1 MPTNRLKIL
10 LSLSAALL
18 PAMLLAGVSTK
29 RTANTVSIA
38 NGKISATFASSGKFD
53 ITSME
58 FSGKEMVKAGD
69 NITPWTMTY
78 LGSQGETPEIDP
90 RYAVYRGYKEE
101 TCDTAKTL
109 VFHWDT
115 RLKYDGGKYP
125 VEMRVTLSDNA
136 DLLSWELTANV
147 PSNWVVT
154 NFKFPNIVID
164 SPKTGKVITP
174 GGWGNEYEL
183 KENGNYEAN
192 YPSWNAS
199 MQMIMLDS
207 KNGTFYFSPED
218 RNACG
223 KMMRIK
229 EKDGKVIFSTEVVAS
244 HGWTNATTHRFD
256 VPWRTVT
263 GVEPG
268 GWSAAALKWY
278 RPFALTTPW
287 GSKTLK
293 ERNIPK
299 WMVEKDLWMRA
310 KYLGDTTVNAVHKAI
325 DYFGEGI
332 CFHWYFWHHHS
343 YDSHYPDYFPAQ
355 PEFEPIIRKVR
366 SRNCQVMPYING
378 RLWDPGADSYTALN
392 GKDASCRRADGALY
406 TEVYPTSIVPNTVTC
421 PSSPIWRNVI
431 LNLADRIQ
439 DELHTDGLYI
449 DQVAAAAPYPCYA
462 KNHPHPAGG
471 GEFWYHSYSDMMAE
485 LRAKHLRKGNVVFS
499 EENAECYIPSFD
511 ILLTV
516 NTPHSPE
523 CKIVPLYP
531 LIYSDRVLTCAYTYS
546 PYTDVTKG
554 EFRYQNMQCF
564 LYGSQLGWV
573 DPRLLWKNEKS
584 EYEALFLRNL
594 TELRKKQHDVF
605 IGGRYIRE
613 IIPSGDNPIIDVP
626 TFGRDYVVKG
636 AEWLSPSGKR
646 VMYVV
651 NSDSK
656 PHTVTLPDGKQIT
669 LQAISGK
676 RLNLK

>member
-1 MPTNRLKIL
+1 MQNNWRYILSLCAALMPTL
-10 LSLSAALL
+10 LF
-18 PAMLLAGVSTK
+18 AGV
-29 RTANTVSIA
+29 RTERSSSSVNLANDKVSV
-38 NGKISATFASSGKFD
+38 TFASDGKFD
-53 ITSME
+53 ITSMK
-58 FSGKEMVKAGD
+58 FRGVEMVKHGD
-69 NITPWTMTY
+69 NLAPWSVTY
-78 LGSQGETPEIDP
+78 LGNQGETPEISP
-90 RYAVYRGYKEE
+90 RYAVYRGYREE
-101 TCDTAKTL
+101 KNDTSTTL
-109 VFHWDT
+109 IFHWDT

-136 DLLSWELTANV
+136 DLIRWNLSADV
-147 PSNWVVT
+147 PENWVIT
-154 NFKFPNIVID
+154 NFQFPNIVID

-183 KENGNYEAN
+183 KENSDYEAN

-207 KNGTFYFSPED
+207 HKGTFYFSPED

-229 EKDGKVIFSTEVVAS
+229 EKDGTVSFRTEVVAS
-244 HGWTNATTHRFD
+244 YGWTDTKTNSFN
-256 VPWRTVT
+256 VPWTTVT
-263 GVEPG
+263 GVEPD

-355 PEFEPIIRKVR
+355 PEFEPIISRVR
-366 SRNCQVMPYING
+366 NRHCQVMPYING
-378 RLWDPGADSYTALN
+378 RLWDPGTESYATRN
-392 GKDASCRRADGALY
+392 GKDASCRRPDGALY

-421 PSSPIWRNVI
+421 PSSPIWKDVI
-431 LNLADRIQ
+431 LELADRIQ

-471 GEFWYHSYSDMMAE
+471 GEFWYHSYSNMMAE
-485 LRAKHLRKGNVVFS
+485 LRAKHLRKNNVVFS
-499 EENAECYIPSFD
+499 EENAECYIPYFD

-516 NTPHSPE
+516 NTPHNPD

-564 LYGSQLGWV
+564 LFGSQLGWV
-573 DPRLLWKNEKS
+573 DPRLLWVNEKS
-584 EYEALFLRNL
+584 EYEAQFLRNL
-594 TELRKKQHDVF
+594 TNLRKKQHDVF

-613 IIPSGDNPIIDVP
+613 VVPTGDNPIIDVP

-636 AEWLSPSGKR
+636 AEWESPSGKR

-656 PHTVTLPDGKQIT
+656 PHTVTMPDGKSLT
-669 LQAISGK
+669 LQPISGK
-676 RLNLK
+676 RINLK